1 MPPKKKQFT
10 YGTCAFA
17 RTSPPRLTSG
27 TKVLNV
33 IVPFEE
39 ALKLNLAVQACVMEL
54 NSYNRSTKAGRDAAV
69 NLTIYLD
76 AKRVAVNEDRV

>member
-10 YGTCAFA
+10 YGTCAFV
-17 RTSPPRLTSG
+17 RTSPTQLAPG

-39 ALKLNLAVQACVMEL
+39 ALKLNLAVHECVSEL
-54 NSYNRSTKAGRDAAV
+54 NSYNRSTKAGRNAAR
-69 NLTIYLD
+69 NLTL
-76 AKRVAVNEDRV
+76 